1 MFVAKCNDT
10 NHIYTGS
17 EIKPLI
23 NESYYPTIEYDF
35 RCPICDK
42 EVRYNDLSGH
52 HLFESFIHRDGTS
65 DCFEDES
72 ISGGHRIAVELAV
85 KALHN
90 RISEI
95 TSKQVEINV
104 EKWIGTRPNF
114 VIADVKITS
123 PLQIAAEI
131 YYKAS
136 KLALYRRLRTM
147 FSNGYSAYL
156 IFHIGGRHNVN
167 RIESYIRKIATLK
180 IGRFDPET
188 MELTFGDL
196 FTREQVNLNQH
207 NRKILPE
214 YIQ

>member
-1 MFVAKCNDT
+1 MFVAKCDDT
-10 NHIYTGS
+10 NHIYTGL

-23 NESYYPTIEYDF
+23 SESYYPTIEYDF
-35 RCPICDK
+35 RCPVCDRK
-42 EVRYNDLSGH
+42 AVYNDLSGRY
-52 HLFESFIHRDGTS
+52 LFDSFIHRDGTP
-65 DCFEDES
+65 DCFEDKS

-95 TSKQVEINV
+95 TSKQVEINI
-104 EKWIGTRPNF
+104 EKWIGARPNF

-147 FSNGYSAYL
+147 ISNGYSAYL
-156 IFHIGGRHNVN
+156 IFHTDGRYDIN
-167 RIESYIRKIATLK
+167 RVEQYIRQVAPLRV
-180 IGRFDPET
+180 GRFDPET
-188 MELTFGDL
+188 LELTFGDL
-196 FTREQVNLNQH
+196 FTKEQVNLDQYK
-207 NRKILPE
+207 REILPK
-214 YIQ
+214 YVQ